1 MASIDLGRLVTESL
15 TRFGANAESVEPA
28 EIDLADVFEMTIS
41 KKEWEDRAAEREAA
55 AKKGR
60 QARSSGEYNTILN
73 KSKNAATGAAKSI
86 AGGVKGVASKVA
98 NGSISGAVGS
108 AKAGLGKAKDHV
120 AAHKGKYAAGGLA
133 LAGMGALAYR
143 YLKNKKKKQAQA
155 AQ

>member
-15 TRFGANAESVEPA
+15 TRFGANAGSDG
-28 EIDLADVFEMTIS
+28 IDLADVFEVTIS
-41 KKEWEDRAAEREAA
+41 KKEWEDKAAEREAA

-73 KSKNAATGAAKSI
+73 KSKNAATGAAKSVKNV
-86 AGGVKGVASKVA
+86 AGKVA

-108 AKAGLGKAKDHV
+108 AKAGLSKAKDHV
-120 AAHKGKYAAGGLA
+120 AANKGKYAAGGLA

-143 YLKNKKKKQAQA
+143 YLKNKKKKQARA
-155 AQ
+155 A